1 MLGCNAMSRKVF
13 GSLERAEREILPLP
27 LALYHAVNKYPGG
40 AAAIAATVGR
50 NPTTLQ
56 HKLSPTATGH
66 TVNVDELTEILSLTR
81 DPRAMDS
88 LCDAF
93 GDAVWVDL
101 RDLLQGYEEHGQSL
115 AGVLAAVGGALHRQ
129 SELNSSIA
137 QNLANDGRIDRHE
150 LAECKLHLRRTQG
163 ALLALE
169 RMLEIDAE
177 GHRHG

>member
-66 TVNVDELTEILSLTR
+66 TVNVDELAEILSLTR

-93 GDAVWVDL
+93 GDAAWVDL
-101 RDLLQGYEEHGQSL
+101 RELLQGFEGDQTL
-115 AGVLAAVGGALHRQ
+115 AGVLAAVGDTLQRQ
-129 SELNSSIA
+129 SALTRSIA
-137 QNLANDGRIDRHE
+137 QHLADDGHIDKQE

-169 RMLEIDAE
+169 RMLELDAG
-177 GHRHG
+177 GHLHG